1 MRARSATLT
10 QVQVASQAR
19 PRKGPRWWLLARRNP
34 AAAVSALVVMGIVLV
49 ALTAPWITPYDPYQ
63 PRVGPRLHPPS
74 LHYPMGTDSLGRDM
88 LSRIILGSQVA
99 LLVSTVSIALGVSL
113 GTLIGLVSG
122 WTEGL
127 VDQAL
132 QRLIDAMM
140 AIPGL
145 VLAMALASVLGTG
158 LDKVILALSIF
169 TIPVAARTVRGTVLS
184 AKTEAYVEA
193 ARALGASSTRLLF
206 THILPNTL
214 APIIVVVS
222 IQIGITILA
231 EAALSFVG
239 LGVQPPTPSWGQL
252 LSGAGRTYMERA
264 PWLAIFPTVAISVT
278 VLAFNFLGDGLR
290 DILDPRLRGST

>member
-1 MRARSATLT
+1 MRAWR
-10 QVQVASQAR
+10 VV
-19 PRKGPRWWLLARRNP
+19 RRNP
-34 AAAVSALVVMGIVLV
+34 VAALSGLLILGIVIV
-49 ALTAPWITPYDPYQ
+49 ALSAPWITPYDPYQ
-63 PRVGPRLHPPS
+63 SRVGPRLHAPS
-74 LHYPMGTDSLGRDM
+74 LAYPLGTDSLGRDM
-88 LSRIILGSQVA
+88 LSRIIIGSQVV
-99 LLVSTVSIALGVSL
+99 LLVSVSSIGLGVSV

-122 WTEGL
+122 WTEGV
-127 VDQAL
+127 VDHIF

-158 LDKVILALSIF
+158 VDKVILALSIF

-184 AKTEAYVEA
+184 IKTEAYVEA
-193 ARALGASSTRLLF
+193 ARALGASSWRMMF
-206 THILPNTL
+206 KHVLPNIM

-222 IQIGITILA
+222 IQIGTTILA

-239 LGVQPPTPSWGQL
+239 LGVQPPTTSWGQL

-264 PWLAIFPTVAISVT
+264 PWLAIFPTAAISLT

-290 DILDPRLRGST
+290 DILDPRLRGSM